1 MFPKNHAR
9 GGSFVTCTTEIRMR
23 KIHSR
28 ARQYRARC
36 KARRR
41 ICLTACALLLLA
53 CVGLLLGGAQSPG
66 VAAVADGFGA
76 VLLRN
81 GAGAYVVVGLL
92 AFALGVLATV
102 LCFRRRHGAAERMQS
117 DDEKRN

>member
-1 MFPKNHAR
+1 M
-9 GGSFVTCTTEIRMR
+9 TCTTEIRMR

-36 KARRR
+36 EARQR

-66 VAAVADGFGA
+66 VAAVADGYGA
-76 VLLRN
+76 VLLRD
-81 GAGAYVVVGLL
+81 GAGAYVVIGIAAFVVG
-92 AFALGVLATV
+92 ASVTV
-102 LCFRRRHGAAERMQS
+102 LCIRLKNRSKNRTDRTGQCE
-117 DDEKRN
+117 D

>member
-1 MFPKNHAR
+1 M
-9 GGSFVTCTTEIRMR
+9 TCTTEIRMR

-36 KARRR
+36 EARRL

-66 VAAVADGFGA
+66 VAAVADGYGA
-76 VLLRN
+76 VLLRD
-81 GAGAYVVVGLL
+81 GAGAYIVIGLL
-92 AFALGVLATV
+92 AFALGVAATV
-102 LCFRRRHGAAERMQS
+102 LCIRLKDRARERAHAQE
-117 DDEKRN
+117 DAD